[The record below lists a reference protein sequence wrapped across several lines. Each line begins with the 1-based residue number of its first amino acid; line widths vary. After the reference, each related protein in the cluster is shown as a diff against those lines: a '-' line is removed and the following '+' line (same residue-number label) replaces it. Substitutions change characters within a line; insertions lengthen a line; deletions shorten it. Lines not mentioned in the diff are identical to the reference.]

1 MSSRVVVLPNGSGR
15 KLLGILDE
23 PSEAAGMPVAA
34 LLLSPGVKTRV
45 GPHRLYRKLAPAFLS
60 RGMPVLRLDL
70 EGFGDSEGE
79 PGAERA
85 DEIYRAVALGRH
97 VADVVCALDWLENS
111 LGMRRVIV
119 GGLCGAAIT
128 GLHAAVR
135 DRRIAALYAIGF
147 PVILHS
153 GEVRATPSRGEL
165 RSKREIY
172 LRKLLE
178 PAAWLRLISLKTDF
192 TLMLR
197 ILRGFG
203 APSGEG
209 ATPDLNPHIAPGL
222 GLLFAESRPALLIF
236 GECDRL
242 RFDYSE
248 KFARLHASRLQ
259 SYGRQL
265 EVAIIAQSNHVL
277 GDSNAV
283 AEALR
288 ITGAW
293 LDSHFMAI
301 TAASEAGAP
310 WAGPRPY
317 SATA

>member
-1 MSSRVVVLPNGSGR
+1 MSSRVVVLPNRSGR

-23 PSEAAGMPVAA
+23 PPATASIPVAA
-34 LLLSPGVKTRV
+34 VLLSPGLKTRV

-79 PGAERA
+79 PGTERTE
-85 DEIYRAVALGRH
+85 EIYRAVALGRH
-97 VADVVCALDWLENS
+97 VADVVCALDWLENA
-111 LGMRRVIV
+111 LGTRRVIV

-153 GEVRATPSRGEL
+153 VQSTPSRGEL
-165 RSKREIY
+165 HSKREIY
-172 LRKLLE
+172 LRKLFA
-178 PAAWLRLISLKTDF
+178 PAAWLRLVSLKTDF
-192 TLMLR
+192 ALMLR
-197 ILRGFG
+197 VLRGFR
-203 APSGEG
+203 APSG
-209 ATPDLNPHIAPGL
+209 TDPDLNPDVAPGL
-222 GLLFAESRPALLIF
+222 AALHAENRPALLIF
-236 GECDRL
+236 GERDRL
-242 RFDYSE
+242 RFDYDE
-248 KFARLHASRLQ
+248 KFARLHAATLA

-265 EVAIIAQSNHVL
+265 QVAIIAQTNHVL
-277 GDSNAV
+277 GDPAAV

-288 ITGAW
+288 VTGAW
-293 LDSHFMAI
+293 LDSQFIAI
-301 TAASEAGAP
+301 TAAAGPTAP
-310 WAGPRPY
+310 WQGTRPY

>member
-1 MSSRVVVLPNGSGR
+1 MSSRVVVIPNRSGR
-15 KLLGILDE
+15 KLWGILDA
-23 PSEAAGMPVAA
+23 PPGAAGIPVATV
-34 LLLSPGVKTRV
+34 LLSPGLKTRV
-45 GPHRLYRKLAPAFLS
+45 GPHRLYRKLAPAFLT

-79 PGAERA
+79 PGTERVE
-85 DEIYRAVALGRH
+85 EIYRAVALGRH

-153 GEVRATPSRGEL
+153 VQSTPSRGEL
-165 RSKREIY
+165 HSKREIY
-172 LRKLLE
+172 LRKLFA
-178 PAAWLRLISLKTDF
+178 PAAWLRLVSLKTDF
-192 TLMLR
+192 ALMLR
-197 ILRGFG
+197 VLRGFR
-203 APSGEG
+203 APSG
-209 ATPDLNPHIAPGL
+209 ADTHPDLNPDVATGL
-222 GLLFAESRPALLIF
+222 AALHAEGRPALLIF
-236 GECDRL
+236 GERDRL
-242 RFDYSE
+242 RFDYEE
-248 KFARLHASRLQ
+248 KFARLHAATLA

-265 EVAIIAQSNHVL
+265 EVAIVPQTNHVL
-277 GDSNAV
+277 GDPAAV

-288 ITGAW
+288 VTGAW
-293 LDSHFMAI
+293 LDSQFMAI
-301 TAASEAGAP
+301 TAAGPAPPWLGA
-310 WAGPRPY
+310 RPY